1 MKILKVIIFFIIIVI
16 SLVISER
23 GIIYYLMSTPKP
35 GPINPYPLSE
45 VLPFVRHG
53 IAAIIVLIAL
63 WITNKI
69 MHFFSH
75 KNKINKKSF
84 IA

>member
-1 MKILKVIIFFIIIVI
+1 MKIIKVILFFIILVI

-35 GPINPYPLSE
+35 GPVNPYPLSE
-45 VLPFVRHG
+45 VTPFVPHG
-53 IAAIIVLIAL
+53 IAAFIVLVAL

-69 MHFFSH
+69 MHVFSLIKTKLV
-75 KNKINKKSF
+75 KNPS
-84 IA
+84 